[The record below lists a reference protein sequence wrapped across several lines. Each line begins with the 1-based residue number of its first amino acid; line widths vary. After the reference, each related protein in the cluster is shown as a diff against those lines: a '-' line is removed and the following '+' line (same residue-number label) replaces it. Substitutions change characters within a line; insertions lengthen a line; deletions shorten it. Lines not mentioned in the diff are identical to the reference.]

1 MGSVQKLAT
10 VVIIGMVAFATL
22 LVLYMANENH
32 RQDAEAANQNKLSI
46 ERATTLYVT
55 YCLQCHGPDGLGAA
69 GGDGRIGGI
78 LNDEGRTKNGQPAKY
93 QTGNAVTDQAGAA
106 FAHFR
111 IENGV
116 PPDPGA
122 TKLMPSFGD
131 ELNEQQ
137 ISDLIY
143 MIGHV
148 DWNYVYNQSV
158 LATGQNV
165 AAATC
170 QKTPT
175 DPVCKDIAAAPP
187 VYPTAPAPPSSSSS
201 SATPAAATPAA
212 GGSSAVTLDAVD
224 IGWDKKELTVKPGD
238 TITVVNKG
246 VLPHDFSVDELKIS
260 QPLDPG
266 KTYQITIPK
275 DAKPGK
281 YKYYCNVPGHEAA
294 GMVGT
299 LTVEG

>member
-10 VVIIGMVAFATL
+10 VVIIGMVAFATV
-22 LVLYMANENH
+22 LVLYLANENH
-32 RQDAEAANQNKLSI
+32 RQAAEAKTQDNLSI
-46 ERATTLYVT
+46 ARATTLYVT
-55 YCLQCHGPDGLGAA
+55 YCLQCHGPSGWGFAA
-69 GGDGRIGGI
+69 KDGRIGGV
-78 LNDEGRTKNGQPAKY
+78 LNDKGRVAAGLGAKY
-93 QTGNAVTDQAGAA
+93 QTGNSVTDQAGAQ
-106 FAHFR
+106 FATFR

-116 PPDPGA
+116 PPEPGA

-137 ISDLIY
+137 ISDLVY

-165 AAATC
+165 ANATC
-170 QKTPT
+170 QKNPK

-187 VYPTAPAPPSSSSS
+187 VYPTAPASASSSSS
-201 SATPAAATPAA
+201 SATPAAQASSSGGTSAA
-212 GGSSAVTLDAVD
+212 TLDAED
-224 IGWDKKELTVKPGD
+224 ISWSTKELTVKPGD

-260 QPLDPG
+260 QALDPG
-266 KTYQITIPK
+266 KTYQIQIPK

-299 LTVEG
+299 LTIAG

>member
-22 LVLYMANENH
+22 LVIYLANENN
-32 RQDAEAANQNKLSI
+32 RQSAEAANQDNLSI
-46 ERATTLYVT
+46 ERATSLYVT
-55 YCLQCHGPDGLGAA
+55 YCLQCHGPDGLGFA
-69 GGDGRIGGI
+69 GHDGRIGGV
-78 LNDEGRTKNGQPAKY
+78 LNDKGKIALGSPPAY
-93 QTGNAVTDQAGAA
+93 QTGNAVEDQAGAD

-111 IENGV
+111 ITNGV
-116 PPDPGA
+116 PPQPGV
-122 TKLMPSFGD
+122 TKLMPDFSQ

-165 AAATC
+165 ANATC

-187 VYPTAPAPPSSSSS
+187 VYPTSPAQASPAAS
-201 SATPAAATPAA
+201 SATPAAAASGNGQAA
-212 GGSSAVTLDAVD
+212 ATLDAVD
-224 IGWDKKELTVKPGD
+224 IGWSTKELKVKPGD
-238 TITVVNKG
+238 TISITNKG
-246 VLPHDFSVDELKIS
+246 ALEHDFTIDAFKIN
-260 QPLDPG
+260 QNLPNG
-266 KTYQITIPK
+266 QTVTVTIPK
-275 DAKPGK
+275 DAKPGQ
-281 YKYYCNVPGHEAA
+281 YEYYCNVPGHKAA
-294 GMVGT
+294 GMFGT